1 MGPHTKRLKTLKR
14 KHVVWHGVVW
24 SGETSEGNNF
34 LNSIER
40 HVEYKTVEPVTFF
53 NVIQCEI

>member
-1 MGPHTKRLKTLKR
+1 MEAHQS
-14 KHVVWHGVVW
+14 KHVVWRG
-24 SGETSEGNNF
+24 GTFEGNNV

-40 HVEYKTVEPVTFF
+40 NVEYKTVEPVTFF